1 MAPKPIVAQRTL
13 YDIRDSNSY
22 TIAKLADG
30 KCWMTENLRLSGGTS
45 GRTLYSSDS
54 NISTASWILPSENT
68 SFPTSCVDTAY
79 NMSSGNTT
87 YGNYYNWYAAT
98 AGTGTCS
105 MSSGNA
111 SSSICPKGWRLPTGG
126 SGSTSDFRILAYKY
140 DRSTSAMMGS
150 PVNFVLSGFRN
161 GGSTSDQDSR
171 GYYWSSTASYS
182 SDSAY
187 RLLLNSSDVRPQDS
201 IPKPFGLAIRCVA
214 ES

>member
-30 KCWMTENLRLSGGTS
+30 NCWMTQNLRLTGR
-45 GRTLYSSDS
+45 RTLTSANSNVSS
-54 NISTASWILPSENT
+54 NWTLPAANT
-68 SFPTSCVDTAY
+68 SFPTSCVNTAY

-111 SSSICPKGWRLPTGG
+111 SSSICPKGWRLPTSGG
-126 SGSTSDFRILAYKY
+126 AGE
-140 DRSTSAMMGS
+140 
-150 PVNFVLSGFRN
+150 FRN
-161 GGSTSDQDSR
+161 LNSKYGSSASMRQVPMSFPLAGGRSGTNTMDQGSFSS
-171 GYYWSSTASYS
+171 YWSSTVYTAGIVYCLGLDSSNVYASFNYNGKE
-182 SDSAY
+182 
-187 RLLLNSSDVRPQDS
+187 LGTTV
-201 IPKPFGLAIRCVA
+201 RCVA
-214 ES
+214 Q